1 MHILI
6 YLISSF
12 IFALGISLY
21 AVPIVVRVAHSL
33 RFLDNP
39 NERSAA
45 ECPIPTLGG
54 ISIFLSFV
62 FAATIGLSG
71 VAMPELVYIIVAV
84 LIMFFIGLKD
94 DILSISARKKLV
106 SQFITAGV
114 IVFFAKIRF
123 TNLHGFLGMGEI
135 GLVPGVILTFFAIIV
150 IINAFNLMDALMVY
164 APG

>member
-106 SQFITAGV
+106 SQFITAG
-114 IVFFAKIRF
+114 
-123 TNLHGFLGMGEI
+123 
-135 GLVPGVILTFFAIIV
+135 
-150 IINAFNLMDALMVY
+150 
-164 APG
+164 